1 MAVRYIRG
9 WSHLCSTGQTDQGSF
24 SPSPAPLHPTHRC
37 LFTAPHRCLGL
48 RGQYSQ
54 RCQTFV
60 TAAAFA
66 ALPELVAAQRR
77 CSGDPRERGA
87 PEMLCQLPPPAQNP
101 AQPLETAPAP
111 AAGLGD
117 SRAGPTHL
125 LAGTFQHLQPRKHR
139 ESHSVTVCLQFSSGT
154 RQERARMSSW
164 DRAGDTKNKY
174 N

>member
-24 SPSPAPLHPTHRC
+24 SPSPAPLHPAPRC

-48 RGQYSQ
+48 WGQYSQ

-87 PEMLCQLPPPAQNP
+87 PEMLCQLPPPARNP
-101 AQPLETAPAP
+101 AQPLEAASAPSCGFRRQQGWPNTPVSRDVSTFSAEEASRKP
-111 AAGLGD
+111 QCHGLSAVFERDAAG
-117 SRAGPTHL
+117 
-125 LAGTFQHLQPRKHR
+125 AGTDELLGRGWGHK
-139 ESHSVTVCLQFSSGT
+139 
-154 RQERARMSSW
+154 
-164 DRAGDTKNKY
+164 K
-174 N
+174 